1 MKKLMMKLKVLAAV
15 VAGVVAIGANAETF
29 LEKLAADSHKVDS
42 SPYASGGDIILRLGE
57 DEYVHVFTNAAA
69 AETFTALQMLSARL
83 LLIGGGGAGGGTAYY
98 GSGGGG
104 AGGMLEVDSFIMA
117 ADSSYSLAVGSG
129 CKTIQ
134 DDGGSLNNGADTV
147 MASGA
152 TELYRAFGGGGGGGK
167 NVAAKGGSGGG
178 GATIQN
184 IKLGGEGEPGQGCD
198 GGSTSNNEYWG
209 GSGGGGAGGEGGAFD
224 GSVGSG
230 NGGAGKMSDIFGFE
244 QCFAGG
250 GAGYR
255 GVGGTGG
262 GGNGAGG
269 SAKAAGNNGED
280 GLGGGGAGAH
290 QGSGTGTG
298 GDGLVAIRY
307 LYRAAST
314 TNPEV
319 EASVAAADIRAAS
332 FDITVALSSTGSRT
346 TADLTAV
353 YGYAPDELTLSR
365 SLATE
370 VAAGAYRLSF
380 AAEPGRTYY
389 LKIVADNHADELN
402 AAETEVFSV
411 TAGNPFGDVSLA
423 TERGKWS
430 MASSLSS
437 LGSGENVVCLAI
449 ATSEKGEYVPIENSA
464 VPVTAADNVEI
475 VANMVQA
482 GYPLDGKTYYA
493 KLMHVYAPD
502 DGGAQVTNW
511 SAFATG
517 ALMDSGSFTLVQAGG
532 SWIDAE
538 TWSGTATSE
547 YGAVYPGYG
556 ATATIAAGLNGTV
569 EAPGVF
575 YVSSGFFNSGAG
587 HAITFKGVGDGAF
600 INLTATATTDYFTG
614 TNVFDNV
621 GIDVRTQHGYG
632 NNRLGR
638 YFGVVNGATVKCYP
652 TFSHLDTVVDIANG
666 GYLYFEKAVTA
677 ETTGAFSFTGAAP
690 ALEFKQSF
698 TAAADGTPFLFA
710 IPAEGYETAPV
721 VANTKFPAG
730 GKVIVNLPA
739 KRDLPLKKGSLGKCD
754 IPLVRSSVGLDQ
766 ETIEFGNNPIP
777 APCGFFYSD
786 DGKTLYYHYEP
797 QPGLVIIFR

>member
-1 MKKLMMKLKVLAAV
+1 MNARKLIAGL
-15 VAGVVAIGANAETF
+15 VAGTMAMGAWSETF
-29 LEKLAADSHKVDS
+29 LEKLANDERVVDFS
-42 SPYASGGDIILRLGE
+42 LYATGGDIILQLGE

-69 AETFTALQMLSARL
+69 AETFTALQMLNARL

-117 ADSSYSLAVGSG
+117 ADSSYSLAVGAG

-134 DDGGSLNNGADTV
+134 NNGGLLNNGADTV
-147 MASGA
+147 MASGEI
-152 TELYRAFGGGGGGGK
+152 ELYRAFGGGGGGGA
-167 NVAAKGGSGGG
+167 NAAAKGGSGGG
-178 GATIQN
+178 GATRMN
-184 IKLGGEGEPGQGCD
+184 SKLGGAGEPGQGCD
-198 GGSTSNNEYWG
+198 GGSTSGDSIFG

-224 GSVGSG
+224 GSNGSG
-230 NGGAGKMSDIFGFE
+230 SGGAGKMSDILGFE
-244 QCFAGG
+244 QYFAGG
-250 GAGYR
+250 GAGYK

-280 GLGGGGAGAH
+280 GLGGGGAGAS
-290 QGSGTGTG
+290 GSGNGQGAG

-319 EASVAAADIRAAS
+319 EASVAAADIYVAS

-353 YGYAPDELTLSR
+353 YGYAPDELTHSR

-370 VAAGAYRLSF
+370 VAAGAYQLSF

-402 AAETEVFSV
+402 TAETEVFSV

-423 TERGKWS
+423 TARGEWS

-449 ATSEKGEYVPIENSA
+449 ATSEKGEYVPVENSA
-464 VPVTAADNVEI
+464 ALVTAAGDFGVD
-475 VANMVQA
+475 ANMLQA
-482 GYPLDGKTYYA
+482 GYTFDGKTYYA
-493 KLMHVYAPD
+493 KLMHVYAPV
-502 DGGAQVTNW
+502 DGGAEVTNW

-517 ALMDSGSFTLVQAGG
+517 VLKDSGSFTLVQAGG

-538 TWSGTATSE
+538 TWSGPATSE

-556 ATATIAAGLNGTV
+556 ATATIAAGLSGTV
-569 EAPGVF
+569 EVPGVF
-575 YVSSGFFNSGAG
+575 YVSFGFFNSGAG
-587 HAITFKGVGDGAF
+587 HAITFKGVGDDAF
-600 INLTATATTDYFTG
+600 INLTAESTFDYFTG

-621 GIDVRTQHGYG
+621 GIDVRTLNGFS

-666 GYLYFEKAVTA
+666 GYLYFDQAVAA
-677 ETTGAFSFTGAAP
+677 ETTGSFSFKGAAP
-690 ALEFKQSF
+690 TVEFKQNF
-698 TAAADGTPFLFA
+698 TAATGGTPFLFA

-721 VANTKFPAG
+721 MANTKFPAG

-739 KRDLPLKKGSLGKCD
+739 KRDLPLRTGSLGECD
-754 IPLVRSSVGLDQ
+754 IPLIRSTVGLDQ
-766 ETIEFGNNPIP
+766 SKIEFGNNPLP
-777 APCGFFYSD
+777 EPCGFRYSE
-786 DGKTLYYHYEP
+786 DGKTLYYHYKP
-797 QPGLVIIFR
+797 RQGLIVFIGVK